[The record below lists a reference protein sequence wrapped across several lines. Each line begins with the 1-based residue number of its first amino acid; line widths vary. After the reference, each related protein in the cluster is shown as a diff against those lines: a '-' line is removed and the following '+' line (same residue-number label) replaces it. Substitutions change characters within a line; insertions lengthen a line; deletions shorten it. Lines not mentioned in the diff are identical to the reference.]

1 MNNNL
6 ISVIMPVYNT
16 EKYVRESI
24 ESVLSQTYK
33 NIEIIC
39 INDGS
44 IDHSLSILESYGNK
58 IIIINCKENCG
69 QGEARNKGICIAKGE
84 YLAFLDADDIWES
97 KKLELQL
104 NQFISNKSLDISFT
118 NMKCFVSP
126 ELSED
131 IKSNYLSPTNIMP
144 GYIPSTVFIKK
155 ASFKLVGYFD
165 PKWKEGEFIDWLA
178 KAKDFG
184 LKQCLI
190 QDILLKRRIHQTNT
204 GAMKKK
210 ETRDSYLKIIR
221 ESLERRKNI
230 KNI

>member
-44 IDHSLSILESYGNK
+44 LDSSLSILESFGDK
-58 IIIINCKENCG
+58 IITINCKNNCG
-69 QGEARNKGICIAKGE
+69 QSEARNKGVHMAKGE
-84 YLAFLDADDIWES
+84 YLAFIDADDIWES
-97 KKLELQL
+97 KKLEIQL
-104 NQFISNKSLDISFT
+104 KQFISNPNLDISFT
-118 NMKCFVSP
+118 NMKCFISP

-131 IKSNYLSPTNIMP
+131 IKSHYICPVDIVA
-144 GYIPSTVFIKK
+144 GYIPSTVFIKNT
-155 ASFKLVGYFD
+155 SFKKVGYFD
-165 PKWKEGEFIDWLA
+165 PKWKEGEFIDWLV
-178 KAKDFG
+178 KAKDIG
-184 LKQCLI
+184 LKQYFHE
-190 QDILLKRRIHQTNT
+190 DVLLSRRIHETNI
-204 GAMKKK
+204 GAIKKP
-210 ETRDSYLKIIR
+210 ETRDNYLKIIR
-221 ESLERRKNI
+221 ESLERRKN